1 MIQEV
6 AKPST
11 GCGCPSDT
19 KSYADQSYQRQ
30 YETKISYDRKNPSV
44 NKPML
49 PSKDNGLMSLVT
61 LSSAASWRAHTV
73 KTKSAPQVASRNTTS
88 SAHNYPYTL
97 SCSSGDEVSYNHA
110 DFSVSKN
117 SSDDESNHRTLA
129 SLTDA
134 AELTLGPNNE
144 CGKGRKRSHTDIDA
158 QESPATAPSLTFP
171 GARAAPKGFK
181 LPQHDKKFNIEFT
194 TLPPVLQTGQ
204 QTERSAEIDAF
215 RAAPCWSHFNENDFI
230 TSPEEDCVS
239 TDTSKDGGVKGG
251 CARKKKIAK
260 TSISEDEMAASKSSK
275 CACSKPESAATRD
288 SSERDSAHCGASSVP
303 ALASPVTSVCGLED
317 SKDLL
322 PPRMTASSRS
332 NSCDFA
338 SIQGTTQTQA
348 QVQTQV
354 KPLPPKQQCNMA
366 IKSIRCE
373 RVGAAEWEMKESR
386 IFNIDSLLSSTDCV
400 ISLVDESKFTADEI
414 NDLVLTSRTNGF
426 VNLQSE
432 LQQRRALIAS
442 WPKVEHPNLLDFVK
456 EWKKVENSDSSLI
469 KMWESSAQKSAG
481 CSGRASCGAASGRPV
496 APEKISTTQ
505 STSGGCCGSVAK
517 TGCGR
522 NEEAVA
528 VTQEEV
534 VPIVGLGVI
543 VYEVVMKVG
552 FIVRTS
558 SSLNIKEDCW
568 RVLYPKDLLSNSFQ
582 VPFATFLG
590 ILFPQLRSLLG
601 KLENLEECIVKYC
614 AHTGSNEKLSQP
626 PESLG
631 SSCYQTIG
639 TINET
644 ASSIVGRYESLS
656 ILTDITHFTY
666 DTFNFQFYT

>member
-1 MIQEV
+1 VIQE
-6 AKPST
+6 APKPST

-30 YETKISYDRKNPSV
+30 YETKIVYDRKNPSI
-44 NKPML
+44 NKPTI
-49 PSKDNGLMSLVT
+49 PSKDSGLMSLVT

-73 KTKSAPQVASRNTTS
+73 KNKTAPQIASRNPAQST
-88 SAHNYPYTL
+88 HNYPYTL
-97 SCSSGDEVSYNHA
+97 ASSSGEEPPYNHA
-110 DFSVSKN
+110 DFPVSKN
-117 SSDDESNHRTLA
+117 SSDDESNHRNLA

-134 AELTLGPNNE
+134 AELTLGSNNE
-144 CGKGRKRSHTDIDA
+144 CGKGRKRLHTDIEA
-158 QESPATAPSLTFP
+158 QESPASAPSLTFP
-171 GARAAPKGFK
+171 GSRVAPKGFK
-181 LPQHDKKFNIEFT
+181 QQPQHEKKFNIDFAA
-194 TLPPVLQTGQ
+194 LPPVLQVISGQ
-204 QTERSAEIDAF
+204 QTERPAEIDAF

-251 CARKKKIAK
+251 CARKKKLLK
-260 TSISEDEMAASKSSK
+260 TSISEDETAATATKSK

-288 SSERDSAHCGASSVP
+288 SLERDPSHCGVSSLP
-303 ALASPVTSVCGLED
+303 ALPSTVASGFGMED
-317 SKDLL
+317 SKEISSPHL
-322 PPRMTASSRS
+322 TASSRN
-332 NSCDFA
+332 NSCDFT
-338 SIQGTTQTQA
+338 SMQGTM
-348 QVQTQV
+348 QVQVQPQA

-386 IFNIDSLLSSTDCV
+386 IFNIDSLLASTDCV
-400 ISLVDESKFTADEI
+400 ISLVDESKFNSEEI

-442 WPKVEHPNLLDFVK
+442 WPKAEHPNLLDFMN
-456 EWKKVENSDSSLI
+456 EWKKAENSDLSLI
-469 KMWESSAQKSAG
+469 KMWESSAKKSAG
-481 CSGRASCGAASGRPV
+481 GSGRTSCGGSNGRPA
-496 APEKISTTQ
+496 APEKVTAAQ
-505 STSGGCCGSVAK
+505 STGGGCCGSAPK

-522 NEEAVA
+522 SEETVA
-528 VTQEEV
+528 VSQEEM
-534 VPIVGLGVI
+534 VPFVGTGVI

-631 SSCYQTIG
+631 SGCYQTIG

-644 ASSIVGRYESLS
+644 ASSIVGRYE
-656 ILTDITHFTY
+656 
-666 DTFNFQFYT
+666 

>member
-1 MIQEV
+1 MQEV

-19 KSYADQSYQRQ
+19 KSYTDQTYQRQ
-30 YETKISYDRKNPSV
+30 YETKVSYDRKNPSI
-44 NKPML
+44 NKPSI

-73 KTKSAPQVASRNTTS
+73 KTKSASQIASRNTTPS
-88 SAHNYPYTL
+88 THNYPYTL
-97 SCSSGDEVSYNHA
+97 SCSSGEELSYNHA

-134 AELTLGPNNE
+134 AELTLGSNNE
-144 CGKGRKRSHTDIDA
+144 CGKGRKRLHTDIDA
-158 QESPATAPSLTFP
+158 QESPASAPSLTFP
-171 GARAAPKGFK
+171 GVRVVSKSFK
-181 LPQHDKKFNIEFT
+181 QQQPQQEKKFNIDFGA
-194 TLPPVLQTGQ
+194 LPPVLQTGQ

-251 CARKKKIAK
+251 CARKKKLVK
-260 TSISEDEMAASKSSK
+260 TSISEDETAATKTSK
-275 CACSKPESAATRD
+275 CACSKPESTAIRD
-288 SSERDSAHCGASSVP
+288 SFERDTAHCGASSLP
-303 ALASPVTSVCGLED
+303 TLTSLVTSGCGMED
-317 SKDLL
+317 SKDLSS
-322 PPRMTASSRS
+322 PRITASSRN
-332 NSCDFA
+332 NSFDFA
-338 SIQGTTQTQA
+338 STQGMTQMQMQMHMKQA
-348 QVQTQV
+348 
-354 KPLPPKQQCNMA
+354 PIKQQCNMA

-386 IFNIDSLLSSTDCV
+386 IFNIDSLLSGTDCV
-400 ISLVDESKFTADEI
+400 ISLVDESKFTKEEI

-442 WPKVEHPNLLDFVK
+442 WPKAEHNNLLDFMN

-481 CSGRASCGAASGRPV
+481 GSGRSSCGASNGRTT
-496 APEKISTTQ
+496 APEKVTTSQ
-505 STSGGCCGSVAK
+505 STGGGCCGSQAK
-517 TGCGR
+517 SACGR
-522 NEEAVA
+522 SDETVA
-528 VTQEEV
+528 VSQEEIA
-534 VPIVGLGVI
+534 PIVGLGVI

-644 ASSIVGRYESLS
+644 ASSIVGR
-656 ILTDITHFTY
+656 
-666 DTFNFQFYT
+666 